1 MGVSGGARHML
12 RGGWERRWLP
22 GMRSEDK
29 CRESEHGD
37 KEGAGKRRGAACG
50 RATYTWGEE
59 NQRTTQS
66 LDLRTAPTEAPM
78 PEMRKMEGE

>member
-12 RGGWERRWLP
+12 RGVWERRWLP
-22 GMRSEDK
+22 VRSGDK

-37 KEGAGKRRGAACG
+37 KEGAGKRRGAGCG
-50 RATYTWGEE
+50 RATYMWGEE

-66 LDLRTAPTEAPM
+66 LDLRTAPTEALM
-78 PEMRKMEGE
+78 PEMRKVGGE